1 MDTMLKNALGNQLQL
16 LGNDTVRTLP
26 NGIQYLKISGGD
38 EMEKML
44 ATTIIMSKVTSSG
57 GLQASTEVIIPLLLG
72 HSLF

>member
-26 NGIQYLKISGGD
+26 NGIQYLKTSGGD